1 MQLDL
6 TLPLAQYD
14 PNPLLDTLIARL
26 ELKNDDAL
34 CHALD
39 IARPVLAHIRRRSLG
54 VGAWLLQRMSEIS
67 NLSIADLRRLM
78 GDQRTRMRVGTARIK
93 RCHL

>member
-1 MQLDL
+1 MQPEL
-6 TLPLAQYD
+6 TLAPAQYD

-39 IARPVLAHIRRRSLG
+39 IARPVLADIRRRALG

-67 NLSIADLRRLM
+67 NLSIADLRRMM
-78 GDQRTRMRVGTARIK
+78 GDQRTRLRVGTARIK
-93 RCHL
+93 RCRI